1 MKKQVILLGLAMWA
15 SCVYGRQNGVQVAG
29 AGQPVEGEMVRASQL
44 IDGLF
49 FTERPEPL
57 PVGQL
62 EIGFVK
68 DSLGNKVAVTVYPE
82 GKRLSAEA
90 VELAIPV
97 ERVFCGEELLQAV
110 QDARMISVVIPAP
123 SELRY
128 GVGDTLP
135 AFSEVDDRGRRWTE
149 KDAAGRPLVLNFWY
163 TGCRP
168 CIREMP
174 ELNLWMEACPDALCL
189 SVTWNTAEEIR
200 PIVERQ
206 GFAFHR
212 IVNARQLW
220 DAFGI
225 RETPATV
232 VVDRKGVIRRI
243 EIGTSILQR
252 RRLLECLKEAEAE
265 RSLYTD

>member
-1 MKKQVILLGLAMWA
+1 MKKQVILLGAALWA
-15 SCVYGRQNGVQVAG
+15 CCVYGRQNGGGTVG
-29 AGQPVEGEMVRASQL
+29 AGQPVEGETVRAGQL

-49 FTERPEPL
+49 FAERPEPL
-57 PVGQL
+57 PAGPL
-62 EIGFVK
+62 RIGLVK

-97 ERVFCGEELLQAV
+97 ERVFCGEELLRAAQH
-110 QDARMISVVIPAP
+110 ARMLSIVTPAP

-149 KDAAGRPLVLNFWY
+149 RDAAGRPLVLNFWY

-174 ELNLWMEACPDALCL
+174 ELNTWMGACPDALCL
-189 SVTWNTAEEIR
+189 CVTWNTAEEIR

-220 DAFGI
+220 DAFGVS
-225 RETPATV
+225 ETPATV
-232 VVDRKGVIRRI
+232 VIDRKGVIRRI

-252 RRLLECLKEAEAE
+252 RRLLECLEEAEAE
-265 RSLYTD
+265 KSFYTD